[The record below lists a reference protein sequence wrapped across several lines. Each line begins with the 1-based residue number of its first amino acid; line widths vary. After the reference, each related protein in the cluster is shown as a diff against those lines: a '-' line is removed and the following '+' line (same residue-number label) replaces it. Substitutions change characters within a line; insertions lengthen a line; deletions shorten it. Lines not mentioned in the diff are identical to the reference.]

1 MKALQPLFA
10 KNARRS
16 SSTCCRRQTK
26 QWTQHTIV
34 FSFQLFCFAKSRIC
48 AYFTV
53 NVQII
58 RIHALCFILREFCS
72 KIKPQKERWN
82 FPFILARA
90 RSRLCHKWLRS
101 EVSKMKRGSQNI
113 NGGGHWVTQY
123 RNTVKK
129 KWQKPKYRVENRP
142 NTDTAYFNHIYNRF
156 RILMVAS
163 SWRV

>member
-1 MKALQPLFA
+1 
-10 KNARRS
+10 
-16 SSTCCRRQTK
+16 
-26 QWTQHTIV
+26 
-34 FSFQLFCFAKSRIC
+34 
-48 AYFTV
+48 
-53 NVQII
+53 
-58 RIHALCFILREFCS
+58 
-72 KIKPQKERWN
+72 
-82 FPFILARA
+82 
-90 RSRLCHKWLRS
+90 
-101 EVSKMKRGSQNI
+101 MKRGSQNI

>member
-16 SSTCCRRQTK
+16 SSTCCSRQTK

-82 FPFILARA
+82 VPFILARA
-90 RSRLCHKWLRS
+90 RSRLCRLL
-101 EVSKMKRGSQNI
+101 VI
-113 NGGGHWVTQY
+113 NKLAPRWVKLSAEARTLM
-123 RNTVKK
+123 
-129 KWQKPKYRVENRP
+129 EGDIGLP
-142 NTDTAYFNHIYNRF
+142 NTAIPYQKMAKTEIPRGKSSNYRY
-156 RILMVAS
+156 RIF
-163 SWRV
+163 